1 VENDHKPITA
11 GEDGQNTE
19 LRVNNILVT
28 GRNSVLVLND
38 FVTIIGIS
46 LGNDLIQ
53 NNGGSSETNN
63 CAYLDTMAFA
73 VNRTLPVTWS
83 SQTQVVMNQGASEIS
98 FSTAQQIN
106 NSHFEIEHSQK
117 IEASNQP

>member
-1 VENDHKPITA
+1 
-11 GEDGQNTE
+11 
-19 LRVNNILVT
+19 
-28 GRNSVLVLND
+28 
-38 FVTIIGIS
+38 
-46 LGNDLIQ
+46 
-53 NNGGSSETNN
+53 
-63 CAYLDTMAFA
+63 MAFA